1 MDSRTSN
8 QKISIG
14 ILRDAWVSFM
24 VYGSLLVLRAAIQPS
39 GGHIINIQCS
49 HRLCNRCIQMM
60 NKAVKTVKVKLMSLF
75 LYHYLTI
82 YLYSIPS
89 QFLKKY
95 CDFPRTDLYEI
106 IQSCEP
112 LPIVRDIR
120 PRVLLGFGMGMGIGR
135 IGCMSITQPSHS
147 RPWWLET

>member
-1 MDSRTSN
+1 MDGFHSWSMDH
-8 QKISIG
+8 S
-14 ILRDAWVSFM
+14 SFSELPS
-24 VYGSLLVLRAAIQPS
+24 SLPKATFNAAIGLLIGVHTNDEQDS
-39 GGHIINIQCS
+39 ENGQSQTYVFI
-49 HRLCNRCIQMM
+49 
-60 NKAVKTVKVKLMSLF
+60 F
-75 LYHYLTI
+75 FFTI
-82 YLYSIPS
+82 LSFTCHSIPS

-95 CDFPRTDLYEI
+95 CDFPGTDLYEF

-147 RPWWLET
+147 RPW